1 MTARTPTRERILNA
15 AERIHSKHG
24 VSELTLR
31 RVAKAVRVTPMAI
44 YKHFKDKNALLD
56 GLAERGFGIWETY
69 LEVAVSKRT
78 PMTRLRA
85 VLDQARE
92 FALEHPRY
100 FELMFLAKRGSIPN
114 APASLRETPS
124 PSFTKVIADVRGM
137 IDAGEL
143 RRGDP
148 GETILLLWA
157 TAHGLISLH
166 FTGRFGGSSTAF
178 RGIYDRAMAS
188 LFDALREDAGAASR

>member
-1 MTARTPTRERILNA
+1 MAIRTPTRDRILDA
-15 AERIHSKHG
+15 AERIHSRRG
-24 VSELTLR
+24 LSDLTLR
-31 RVAKAVRVTPMAI
+31 RVAKAVGVTPMAI
-44 YKHFKDKNALLD
+44 YKHFEDKNALLD

-69 LEVAVSKRT
+69 LEVAVRKRT
-78 PMTRLRA
+78 SMTRLRA
-85 VLDQARE
+85 VMHQARE

-100 FELMFLAKRGSIPN
+100 FELMFLARRGPIPK

-124 PSFTKVIADVRGM
+124 PSFTKVIADVRQM

-157 TAHGLISLH
+157 TAHGLIALH
-166 FTGRFGGSSTAF
+166 FSGRFGDSNAVF
-178 RGIYDRAMAS
+178 RGVYDRAMATQ
-188 LFDALREDAGAASR
+188 LDLLRG

>member
-1 MTARTPTRERILNA
+1 VTPRTPTRERILNA

-24 VSELTLR
+24 LSELTLR

-44 YKHFKDKNALLD
+44 YKHFEDKNALLD
-56 GLAERGFGIWETY
+56 GLADRGFGIWERY
-69 LEVAVSKRT
+69 LEVAVTKRT
-78 PMTRLRA
+78 PMMRLRA
-85 VLDQARE
+85 VLDQLRE

-100 FELMFLAKRGSIPN
+100 FELMFLAKRGPIPN

-124 PSFTKVIADVRGM
+124 PSMTGVIADVRGM
-137 IDAGEL
+137 IEAGEL

-148 GETILLLWA
+148 GETILLMWA

-166 FTGRFGGSSTAF
+166 FTGRFGGDASAF
-178 RGIYDRAMAS
+178 RAIYDRTM
-188 LFDALREDAGAASR
+188 DTQLRLLRA